1 MVTKKTRIY
10 INNNIEF
17 THLRCFRPGH
27 TLNTHSTK
35 QYNKIIGMG
44 TANQSFQ
51 LNGNFIS
58 SKFRKNIVFFSHSFR
73 RKFCLVFIAK
83 IRIVFAFFRQIHFR
97 KKVCKKQT
105 SQEEMVKFT
114 KFVLPRSS
122 QEYNLILFFKISLTY
137 FNCLRGRE
145 ESKEEKK
152 GNKFNH
158 YKLK

>member
-58 SKFRKNIVFFSHSFR
+58 SKFRKNIVFFRIPFVENFVSFFS
-73 RKFCLVFIAK
+73 RKSASFSLSFAKFI
-83 IRIVFAFFRQIHFR
+83 FR